1 MKLNHKY
8 RVESDFNNMS
18 KTERELFTVV
28 YKLYHCPSEDT
39 QRLKKESLS
48 LFDLFNCTLTICY
61 ELTNSPIAEIKVDD
75 IWEDIKPPKV
85 EMQTFNNF
93 RTKRWYEATVIFSC
107 VYVIIARDYPK
118 KHSCLEI
125 IKAKCAYDYQ
135 STAYFNLFE
144 PLANEGI
151 NIKENEKNTSGKEQS
166 PNYTSWLLDDFK
178 KTLSGLSIKEK
189 FFAFSNKLKEE
200 KEKETQDAL
209 YIQLLE
215 QQVSYHRKQL
225 SEEDVALPKEK
236 LNSLVDVNHIISA
249 VEQYFHADSIK
260 MLQIIAYVMNSQR
273 YADDVCETINAK
285 IKILEAAK
293 QASNVSSENLGD
305 LETSEITPDKVP
317 LKVKSV
323 AIMELLKLLDK
334 GTAHNDLT
342 DICKFIGFITG
353 NSHKSI
359 YNDVQNGISFNTKH
373 HAKDIERANEL
384 FHALNISISID
395 KQKQY

>member
-8 RVESDFNNMS
+8 KVEADFNTMS
-18 KTERELFTVV
+18 KTELELYRVV
-28 YKLYHCPSEDT
+28 YKLYQSPGEDT
-39 QRLKKESLS
+39 ERLKKDSLS
-48 LFDLFNCTLTICY
+48 VFDLFNCTLTICH
-61 ELTNSPIAEIKVDD
+61 ELANSPIAEIRVDD

-85 EMQTFNNF
+85 EKQVFNNF
-93 RTKRWYEATVIFSC
+93 RTKKWYEATVIFSC
-107 VYVIIARDYPK
+107 VYVIIARDYPN

-144 PLANEGI
+144 PLANIGT
-151 NIKENEKNTSGKEQS
+151 NIKENENASEKQQS
-166 PNYTSWLLDDFK
+166 PNYASWLLNDFK
-178 KTLSGLSIKEK
+178 ETLSGLSIREK
-189 FFAFSNKLKEE
+189 FFAFTNKLKEE
-200 KEKETQDAL
+200 KEKEIPDAL
-209 YIQLLE
+209 YIKLLE
-215 QQVSYHRKQL
+215 QQVSYHKNQL

-236 LNSLVDVNHIISA
+236 LNSMVDVNHIISA
-249 VEQYFHADSIK
+249 VEQYFQADSIK

-293 QASNVSSENLGD
+293 QASNVNPENLEN

-359 YNDVQNGISFNTKH
+359 YNDVQNGISFNPKH
-373 HAKDIERANEL
+373 HAKDIEKANEL
-384 FHALNISISID
+384 FNSLNISISID